1 MACRAVYL
9 VKWGGPSERRHF
21 GILIPRANH
30 NRKNLCADY
39 KTTPTVG
46 TIIHVVGEPIM
57 TGFSQEFRRNF
68 DVEESDIYDPSD
80 EIYLMENTPRS
91 VLETLAMRVIPPS
104 KGQNIR
110 EQSTV

>member
-1 MACRAVYL
+1 M
-9 VKWGGPSERRHF
+9 
-21 GILIPRANH
+21 
-30 NRKNLCADY
+30 CADY

-68 DVEESDIYDPSD
+68 DVKGSLTLEKIVFLGDVEESDTYDPSD

-91 VLETLAMRVIPPS
+91 VLEKLAMRVTPPS

-110 EQSTV
+110 EPVDGVSLSLRFICR